1 MLQDLL
7 EDCGGLSWNAAGSD
21 CSSDSESTGY
31 VTASGRKQKF
41 LSTKLLRKQIW
52 SNAKSIG
59 QEYDDEVYGRF
70 QRMNDKDTLRKREKL
85 LQAVKSELHRSETP
99 KAKAASTQP
108 CTHDDGDV
116 EATIRSQSERVLEL
130 GRRLYGDETLSKSLE
145 STAQRLKEQESFM
158 KGQDSFLEQ
167 LAYKHAGESHFC
179 A

>member
-59 QEYDDEVYGRF
+59 QEYDDEVYGRCMRDF
-70 QRMNDKDTLRKREKL
+70 SCVN
-85 LQAVKSELHRSETP
+85 ARSI
-99 KAKAASTQP
+99 QLNIG
-108 CTHDDGDV
+108 CDV
-116 EATIRSQSERVLEL
+116 
-130 GRRLYGDETLSKSLE
+130 
-145 STAQRLKEQESFM
+145 
-158 KGQDSFLEQ
+158 
-167 LAYKHAGESHFC
+167 AGSS